1 MRRDCPLNFVLTL
14 FGGYGPIGAGT
25 EATLGNLVPNFSFR
39 DKGGDMLKLT
49 DPPRR
54 CLAWGAHN
62 ARCLRRIPP
71 GELGPYCALHYGYQ
85 SVTDWA
91 LCHARDC
98 YLWIE
103 AGGILRCPDHGGA
116 ALWLGG
122 DQEAAEE
129 GLRAVEALARGL
141 RSLLGVTGQRGPG
154 RPRLPDPTQRGQVT
168 AALGA
173 RRLAQVDQLAGG
185 PGHRSAWVRQV
196 VLAELE
202 RQGLT

>member
-1 MRRDCPLNFVLTL
+1 MT
-14 FGGYGPIGAGT
+14 I
-25 EATLGNLVPNFSFR
+25 
-39 DKGGDMLKLT
+39 T

-54 CLAWGAHN
+54 CLAWGAHS

-85 SVTDWA
+85 TPVDWA
-91 LCHARDC
+91 LCHAYDC
-98 YLWIE
+98 YEWVE
-103 AGGILRCPDHGGA
+103 VGDPLRCPEHGGA

-122 DQEAAEE
+122 SQEAAEE

-141 RSLLGVTGQRGPG
+141 RSMLGVTGLRGPG
-154 RPRLPDPTQRGQVT
+154 RPRLREPGRQGQVT
-168 AALGA
+168 AAIGT
-173 RRLAQVDQLAGG
+173 RRLAQIDQLAGG